1 MKVFDLNYFIDIL
14 PLVLKGLSAAMKMTA
29 LSFLGG
35 LILGVLIALIYNS
48 KIKVLYPLAQLY
60 VSIFRGTP
68 VIAQMFFIYFGL
80 PHFITPLRGMDAFAA
95 ASMTIALNI
104 SSYMSE
110 TIRSSISAVE
120 KGQFEAGLSVG
131 MTNFQVARR
140 IILPQAGRIALP
152 SLSNNLIMTLKGT
165 AVAFT
170 IGVTEVMGKA
180 KIEAS
185 NSYRYFECYAAAML
199 VYWLVVVVITL
210 FQGKWEKH
218 LNRAYQN

>member
-1 MKVFDLNYFIDIL
+1 
-14 PLVLKGLSAAMKMTA
+14 
-29 LSFLGG
+29 
-35 LILGVLIALIYNS
+35 
-48 KIKVLYPLAQLY
+48 
-60 VSIFRGTP
+60 
-68 VIAQMFFIYFGL
+68 
-80 PHFITPLRGMDAFAA
+80 
-95 ASMTIALNI
+95 
-104 SSYMSE
+104 
-110 TIRSSISAVE
+110 
-120 KGQFEAGLSVG
+120 
-131 MTNFQVARR
+131 
-140 IILPQAGRIALP
+140 
-152 SLSNNLIMTLKGT
+152 MTLKGT